1 MQTQAIHCTWPGLL
15 ASVISDPEAHTQIEL
30 SEELTLLVPGLQ
42 AEVTEHPLTE
52 MTKVTL
58 VVKLL
63 LSIFFFSSNINY
75 IIEDNM
81 HTKTQGSRN

>member
-15 ASVISDPEAHTQIEL
+15 ATVISDPEAHTQIEL

-52 MTKVTL
+52 MTKSRWSLNYYCQFSFSVPT
-58 VVKLL
+58 
-63 LSIFFFSSNINY
+63 SII
-75 IIEDNM
+75 
-81 HTKTQGSRN
+81 